1 MDGFE
6 WNKVLMGIILA
17 LLIGKVSGKVSDILI
32 APDINAKNPYVF
44 AEVKSDARQAP
55 AEEEV
60 LAPIE
65 PLLASADPAEGQKVA
80 KKCLQCHS
88 FEKGG
93 KNKVGPN
100 LWNIVNAPYGHM
112 EGFSYSAAL
121 KEAASQGKKW
131 DYESLNGFLHKP
143 KKYLKGTKMAF
154 VGLKKE
160 KDRAN
165 LIAYLRSLS
174 DSPAPLPN

>member
-32 APDINAKNPYVF
+32 APDINSKNPYIF
-44 AEVKSDARQAP
+44 AEVKADKKVGADETDSLD
-55 AEEEV
+55 
-60 LAPIE
+60 PIE
-65 PLLASADPAEGQKVA
+65 PLLASADPEAGQKVI
-80 KKCLQCHS
+80 KKCLQCHTVD
-88 FEKGG
+88 KGG

-100 LWNIVNAPYGHM
+100 LWNIVDAPYGKVD
-112 EGFSYSAAL
+112 GFSYSAAL
-121 KEAASQGKKW
+121 KEEASQGKKW

-154 VGLKKE
+154 VGLKKA